1 MNDTNQKQLGN
12 TLWKIADELRGAMN
26 ADDFRDYMLA
36 FLFLRYLSDNYEK
49 AAKKELG
56 KDYPATGGENRKVPL
71 AIWYADNP
79 DDVTAF
85 EKQMRRKIH
94 YVVKP
99 QHLWSSIASMART
112 QNEDLLKTLQK
123 GFKYIEEESF
133 ESAFQGLFSEINLG
147 SDKLGKTY
155 ADRNAKL
162 CTVIQKIAEGLN
174 EFSTDIDALGDAY
187 EYLIGQFAAGSGKKA
202 GEFYTPQQI
211 SDILSAIVTLDS
223 QEPKTGMKKRLER
236 VLDFACGSGSLLL
249 NIRKRMNK
257 AGGTIGK
264 IFGQEKNITTYNL
277 ARMNMLLHGV
287 KDTEFEIFH
296 GDTLLND
303 WDILRELNPAKKP
316 LFDAVV
322 ANPPFS
328 YRWDP
333 SESMGDD
340 VRFKSH
346 GLAPKSAADFA
357 FLLHGFHFLK
367 DEGVMAI
374 ILPHGVLFRGGA
386 EERIRTKLL
395 KDGHIDTV
403 IGLPANLFYSTG
415 IPVCILVLKKCK
427 KPDDV
432 LFINAA
438 EHFEKGKRQNHLRP
452 EHIQKII
459 DTYQYRKQEVRYSRR
474 VEMAEIE
481 KNDFNLNI
489 SRYISTAVGEV
500 EIDLSAIH
508 KELTK
513 IEGTIQKATGK
524 HNEFLK
530 ELGIPLLPTD
540 KADSPMP

>member
-1 MNDTNQKQLGN
+1 MTEQNQKQLGN
-12 TLWKIADELRGAMN
+12 TLWSIADQLRGAMD
-26 ADDFRDYMLA
+26 ADDFRDYMLS
-36 FLFLRYLSDNYEK
+36 FLFLRYLSDNYET

-56 KDYPATGGENRKVPL
+56 RDYPDIASDVLRETGASTPLQVWYEENMNDAP
-71 AIWYADNP
+71 
-79 DDVTAF
+79 AF
-85 EKQMRRKIH
+85 EKQMRRKVH
-94 YVVKP
+94 YVIQP
-99 QHLWSSIASMART
+99 AHLWNSIANLART
-112 QNEDLLKTLQK
+112 QNAELLNTLQA
-123 GFKYIEEESF
+123 GFKYIETESF
-133 ESAFQGLFSEINLG
+133 ESTFQGLFSEIDL
-147 SDKLGKTY
+147 SSPKLGKTY
-155 ADRNAKL
+155 VDRNAKL
-162 CTVIQKIAEGLN
+162 CTIIQKIAEGLA
-174 EFSTDIDALGDAY
+174 EFSTNIDALGDAY

-223 QEPKTGMKKRLER
+223 QEPKTGTKKRLES

-249 NIRKRMNK
+249 NVRKKVNK

-296 GDTLLND
+296 GDTLTNE
-303 WDILRELNPAKKP
+303 WDMLREQNPAKKP
-316 LFDAVV
+316 SFDAIV

-328 YRWDP
+328 YRWEPTDALA
-333 SESMGDD
+333 DD

-438 EHFEKGKRQNHLRP
+438 EHFVKGKRQNQLTK
-452 EHIQKII
+452 EHINRIV
-459 DTYQYRKQEVRYSRR
+459 DTYQFRKEEPRYARR
-474 VEMAEIE
+474 VDMAEIE

-489 SRYISTAVGEV
+489 SRYISTTVAEE
-500 EIDLSAIH
+500 EIDLAATHARLVDIERAIQ
-508 KELTK
+508 
-513 IEGTIQKATGK
+513 IATAK
-524 HNEFLK
+524 HNAFLK
-530 ELGIPLLPTD
+530 ELGKPLLPS
-540 KADSPMP
+540 AD

>member
-1 MNDTNQKQLGN
+1 MADTNQKQLGN
-12 TLWKIADELRGAMN
+12 TLWSIADQLRGAMD
-26 ADDFRDYMLA
+26 ADDFRDYMLS
-36 FLFLRYLSDNYEK
+36 FLFLRYLSDNYET

-56 KDYPATGGENRKVPL
+56 KDYPDVDGDTRKVPL
-71 AIWYADNP
+71 ALWYANNP
-79 DDVTAF
+79 DDIGEF
-85 EKQMRRKIH
+85 EKQMRRKVH
-94 YVVKP
+94 YVIKP
-99 QHLWSSIASMART
+99 QHLWSSIANMART
-112 QNEDLLKTLQK
+112 QSPDLLDYLQG
-123 GFKYIEEESF
+123 GFKYIETESF
-133 ESAFQGLFSEINLG
+133 ESTFQGLFSEIDL
-147 SDKLGKTY
+147 SSPKLGKKY
-155 ADRNAKL
+155 EDRNAKL
-162 CTVIQKIAEGLN
+162 CTVIQKIAEGLAD
-174 EFSTDIDALGDAY
+174 FSADIDALGDAY

-223 QEPKTGMKKRLER
+223 QEPKTGPKKRLDS
-236 VLDFACGSGSLLL
+236 VMDMACGSGSLLL
-249 NIRKRMNK
+249 NVRKKVSK

-264 IFGQEKNITTYNL
+264 IYGQEKNITTYNL
-277 ARMNMLLHGV
+277 ARMNMLLHGM
-287 KDTEFEIFH
+287 KDTEFEIYH
-296 GDTLLND
+296 GDTLLNE
-303 WDILRELNPAKKP
+303 WDLMREQNPAKKP
-316 LFDAVV
+316 SFDAIV

-328 YRWDP
+328 YRWEP
-333 SESMGDD
+333 SESMADD

-374 ILPHGVLFRGGA
+374 ILPHGVLFRGGVEA
-386 EERIRTKLL
+386 RIREKLL

-438 EHFEKGKRQNHLRP
+438 EHFVKGKRQNQLTP
-452 EHIQKII
+452 EHIAKII
-459 DTYQYRKQEVRYSRR
+459 DAYQHRTEEPRYSRR

-489 SRYISTAVGEV
+489 SRYISTAVGEE
-500 EIDLSAIH
+500 EIRLDDIHADLVAIE
-508 KELTK
+508 KSIK
-513 IEGTIQKATGK
+513 IATAK

-530 ELGIPLLPTD
+530 ELGLPTL
-540 KADSPMP
+540 P

>member
-1 MNDTNQKQLGN
+1 MTEQNQKQLGN
-12 TLWKIADELRGAMN
+12 TLWSIADQLRGAMD
-26 ADDFRDYMLA
+26 ADDFRDYMLS
-36 FLFLRYLSDNYEK
+36 FLFLRYLSDNYET

-56 KDYPATGGENRKVPL
+56 KDYPDVDAEVGGYARKVPL
-71 AIWYADNP
+71 AQWYAKNV
-79 DDVTAF
+79 DDIPAF
-85 EKQMRRKIH
+85 EKQMRRKVH
-94 YVVKP
+94 YVIQP
-99 QHLWSSIASMART
+99 AHLWNSIANLART
-112 QNEDLLKTLQK
+112 QNAELLNTLQA
-123 GFKYIEEESF
+123 GFKYIETESF
-133 ESAFQGLFSEINLG
+133 ESTFQGLFSEIDLG
-147 SDKLGKTY
+147 STKLGKTY

-162 CTVIQKIAEGLN
+162 CTIIQKIAEGLAD
-174 EFSTDIDALGDAY
+174 FSTDIDALGDAY

-223 QEPKTGMKKRLER
+223 QEPKTGTKKRLES
-236 VLDFACGSGSLLL
+236 VMDFACGSGSLLL
-249 NIRKRMNK
+249 NVRKKVNK

-264 IFGQEKNITTYNL
+264 IYGQEKNITTYNL

-287 KDTEFEIFH
+287 KDTEFDIFH
-296 GDTLLND
+296 GDTLLNE
-303 WDILRELNPAKKP
+303 WDMMREQNPAKKP
-316 LFDAVV
+316 SFDAIV

-328 YRWDP
+328 YRWEPTDALA
-333 SESMGDD
+333 DD

-438 EHFEKGKRQNHLRP
+438 ENFEKGKRQNQLKP

-459 DTYQYRKQEVRYSRR
+459 DTYQFRTEAARYSRR

-489 SRYISTAVGEV
+489 SRYISTVTADE
-500 EIDLSAIH
+500 EIDLAANH
-508 KELTK
+508 AKLMD
-513 IEGTIQKATGK
+513 IEEEIKAATAK

-530 ELGIPLLPTD
+530 ELGLPLLP
-540 KADSPMP
+540 

>member
-1 MNDTNQKQLGN
+1 MTETNQKQLGN
-12 TLWKIADELRGAMN
+12 TLWSIADQLRGAMD
-26 ADDFRDYMLA
+26 ADDFRDYMLS
-36 FLFLRYLSDNYEK
+36 FLFLRYLSDNYET

-56 KDYPATGGENRKVPL
+56 KDYPDVGKDTRKVPL
-71 AIWYADNP
+71 ALWYANNA
-79 DDVTAF
+79 DDIPAF
-85 EKQMRRKIH
+85 EKQMRRKVH
-94 YVVKP
+94 YVIEP
-99 QHLWSSIASMART
+99 QHLWNSIANLART
-112 QNEDLLKTLQK
+112 QNAELLNTLQA
-123 GFKYIEEESF
+123 GFKYIETESF
-133 ESAFQGLFSEINLG
+133 ESTFQGLFSEIDL
-147 SDKLGKTY
+147 SSPKLGKTY
-155 ADRNAKL
+155 VDRNAKL
-162 CTVIQKIAEGLN
+162 CTIIQKIAEGLA
-174 EFSTDIDALGDAY
+174 EFSTNIDALGDAY

-223 QEPKTGMKKRLER
+223 QEPKTGTKKRLES
-236 VLDFACGSGSLLL
+236 VMDFACGSGSLLL
-249 NIRKRMNK
+249 NVRKKVNK

-296 GDTLLND
+296 GDTLLNE
-303 WDILRELNPAKKP
+303 WDMMREQNPAKKP
-316 LFDAVV
+316 SFDAIV

-328 YRWDP
+328 YRWEPTDALA
-333 SESMGDD
+333 DD

-438 EHFEKGKRQNHLRP
+438 EHFVKGKRQNQLTK
-452 EHIQKII
+452 EHINRIV
-459 DTYQYRKQEVRYSRR
+459 DTYQFRKEEPRYARR
-474 VEMAEIE
+474 VDMAEIE

-489 SRYISTAVGEV
+489 SRYISTTVAEE
-500 EIDLSAIH
+500 EIDLAATHVRLVDIERAIQ
-508 KELTK
+508 
-513 IEGTIQKATGK
+513 IATAK
-524 HNEFLK
+524 HNAFLK
-530 ELGIPLLPTD
+530 ELGKPLLPS
-540 KADSPMP
+540 AD

>member
-1 MNDTNQKQLGN
+1 MNDANQKQLGN
-12 TLWKIADELRGAMN
+12 TLWKIADDLRGAMN
-26 ADDFRDYMLA
+26 ADDFRDYMLS
-36 FLFLRYLSDNYEK
+36 FLFLRYLSDNYET
-49 AAKKELG
+49 AARKELG
-56 KDYPATGGENRKVPL
+56 KDYPETGGDSRKVPL
-71 AIWYADNP
+71 ALWYSNNP
-79 DDVTAF
+79 NDTGEF
-85 EKQMRRKIH
+85 EKQMRRKVH
-94 YVVKP
+94 YVIKP
-99 QHLWSSIASMART
+99 EHLWSSIANLART
-112 QNEDLLKTLQK
+112 QNGELLHTLQA

-133 ESAFQGLFSEINLG
+133 ESTFQGLFSEINLG

-155 ADRNAKL
+155 SDRNAKL
-162 CTVIQKIAEGLN
+162 CTVIQKIAQGLN

-223 QEPKTGMKKRLER
+223 QEPKTGTKRRLES
-236 VLDFACGSGSLLL
+236 VMDFACGSGSLLL
-249 NIRKRMNK
+249 NVRKKVTK

-316 LFDAVV
+316 LFDAIV

-340 VRFKSH
+340 VRFKNH

-438 EHFEKGKRQNHLRP
+438 EHFEKGKRQNQLKP
-452 EHIQKII
+452 EHIARII
-459 DTYQYRKQEVRYSRR
+459 DTYQHRKEEPRYARR

-489 SRYISTAVGEV
+489 SRYISTAVGEA
-500 EIDLSAIH
+500 EIDLSLIHTELRDIESAIQ
-508 KELTK
+508 T
-513 IEGTIQKATGK
+513 ATGK

-530 ELGIPLLPTD
+530 ELGLPLLPTGNV
-540 KADSPMP
+540 KP